1 MSTEDELR
9 GQPSRPVSRVQV
21 CLCGLWQHNLCAC
34 VFDPGFEDSGW
45 ICVFVCIRRRK
56 HLGGLFLQKW
66 WNRTFFSTFLCVCMT
81 PCATLSSTLL
91 SLFTLEF
98 PFFFSFSH
106 LLIFTPLPLLSGLHF
121 LSCACLT
128 LFFYT
133 HHTVLIFI
141 FFIWLLFQALT
152 FFSPQIN
159 MPYSSW
165 ASHSPL
171 TSSSEGVSMLLPHHQ
186 AAAPALP
193 LDQSCLPEES
203 ASATRAHNNQCRHNN
218 NNNNNS
224 HHSSSTFSNTI
235 PEFMDSV
242 IDSVSV
248 FT

>member
-45 ICVFVCIRRRK
+45 ICVFVCRRRRK

-81 PCATLSSTLL
+81 PCATLSSKLL

-121 LSCACLT
+121 LSCVCLT

-133 HHTVLIFI
+133 HHTVLIFFNLTVI
-141 FFIWLLFQALT
+141 SSPDSFCLLLPRLICPIQAGPATALWPAAQRVCQCYYLITRRPHPPCLSTRAAYLRRVPPQHVPTTINAATITTTTTTAITAVQRSQILFQ
-152 FFSPQIN
+152 
-159 MPYSSW
+159 SSW
-165 ASHSPL
+165 ILSL
-171 TSSSEGVSMLLPHHQ
+171 IQ
-186 AAAPALP
+186 
-193 LDQSCLPEES
+193 
-203 ASATRAHNNQCRHNN
+203 
-218 NNNNNS
+218 
-224 HHSSSTFSNTI
+224 
-235 PEFMDSV
+235 
-242 IDSVSV
+242 
-248 FT
+248 